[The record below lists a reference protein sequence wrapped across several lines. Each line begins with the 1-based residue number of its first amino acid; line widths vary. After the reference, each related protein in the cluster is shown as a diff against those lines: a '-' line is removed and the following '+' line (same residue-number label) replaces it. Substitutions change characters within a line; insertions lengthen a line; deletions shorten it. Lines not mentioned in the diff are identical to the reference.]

1 MVLIATVIVLA
12 VVIGL
17 GGLAFYCRARLSQ
30 AEAARDAAER
40 ERDGLAVIMRTAP
53 LSGFLW
59 RADGDESLLGAAQ
72 GSAAAGSFADFL
84 ARLDTDAAA
93 RLSALIAALRSA
105 GAPFADIVTCDDGA
119 AYELT
124 GRRTEH
130 GDSVLWAIDVS
141 RTRAAEA
148 AHALSQASAAA
159 VRAMVEAVPVPVWR
173 RDGALALVDCNAAY
187 AAALD
192 TTRETALAEGREL
205 APESGRGKALE
216 LARAAAAGATSTEA
230 HHVVIGGSRHLIEIT
245 ETPDRQ
251 GGTIGFAIDRTD
263 RENGEAELLRHMN
276 AHGQVLE
283 NIHAAVAIY
292 GPDKRLKFCNAAFA
306 ALWGVETDWLAT
318 GPSLDELLER
328 LRERR
333 RIPEFADFRL
343 FKRQQLA
350 MFTSLIEPQQELL
363 HLPDDRTLS
372 LTVSPHP
379 LGGLVFVYED
389 VTDRLALE
397 RSYNTLIEVQRE
409 SLDNLF
415 ESIAVIGGDG
425 RLKLHNPAYRNIWG
439 LSEADLAGEPHL
451 SEIVEKTRG
460 FYETER
466 SGNWPALKARIIS
479 RITAGGLARDLLD
492 RADGTVLQVA
502 TVPLPDGNVLLSYQ
516 DVTDTQRVERALR
529 ERNEA
534 LETAGRLKSE
544 FIANV
549 SYELRTPL
557 NAIIGFAEILANEY
571 FGALTPRQLD
581 YSRGILD
588 SSHRLL
594 SLIND
599 ILDLATIEA
608 GYMTLETAAVDVR
621 EMLEAVLTLT
631 RERARNQNLDL
642 SLQCPDDIGVI
653 EADDRR
659 LKQALFNL
667 VSNAIKFTPPGGAI
681 RLEAERE
688 TGPHG
693 EGLVLSV
700 SDTGVGIPAADQA
713 RVFEKFERGDPALT
727 QTGAGL
733 GLSLVK
739 SLVELH
745 GGTVELES
753 APDSGA
759 VVRCRLPITR
769 FATFSATSPETAT
782 VH

>member
-1 MVLIATVIVLA
+1 MILLAAVIVLA
-12 VVIGL
+12 ILIVL
-17 GGLAFYCRARLSQ
+17 GGLNLHARARLS
-30 AEAARDAAER
+30 AADAQRQAAER
-40 ERDGLAVIMRTAP
+40 NLAGLAAIAETAP
-53 LSGFLW
+53 LAGFMW
-59 RADGDESLLGAAQ
+59 RADGTESALGSLPGPTIATN
-72 GSAAAGSFADFL
+72 FADFL
-84 ARLDTDAAA
+84 AQLDADSRN
-93 RLSALIAALRSA
+93 RLSALVAALRANGTS
-105 GAPFADIVTCDDGA
+105 FADTASLSDGS
-119 AYELT
+119 AYAMT
-124 GRRTEH
+124 GRRTAR
-130 GDSVLWAIDVS
+130 GDSVLWAIDIS
-141 RTRAAEA
+141 RTRATEA
-148 AHALSQASAAA
+148 AHAVSLAWASAL
-159 VRAMVEAVPVPVWR
+159 RAMFEAVPVPVWR
-173 RDGALALVDCNAAY
+173 RDRNLNLVDCNTAY
-187 AAALD
+187 GAALD
-192 TTRETALAEGREL
+192 TTREAALAESREL
-205 APESGRGKALE
+205 VPASGRGKALE
-216 LARAAAAGATSTEA
+216 LARAAAAGAIRTEA

-245 ETPDRQ
+245 ETPDRE

-263 RENGEAELLRHMN
+263 RENAEAELQRHIN
-276 AHGQVLE
+276 AHGGVLE
-283 NIHAAVAIY
+283 SIHAAVAIY
-292 GPDKRLKFCNAAFA
+292 GPDKRLRFCNSAFA
-306 ALWGVETDWLAT
+306 VLWGIETDWLAT
-318 GPSLDELLER
+318 SPSLDELLER

-333 RIPEFADFRL
+333 RIPELADFRA

-363 HLPDDRTLS
+363 HLPDGRTLS
-372 LTVSPHP
+372 LSVSPHP

-415 ESIAVIGGDG
+415 EGIAVIGSDG
-425 RLKLHNPAYRNIWG
+425 RLKLHNPAYRKIWG
-439 LSEADLAGEPHL
+439 LSEADLEGEPHL

-460 FYETER
+460 FHDSR
-466 SGNWPALKARIIS
+466 SNWPTLKQQIIARIS
-479 RITAGGLARDLLD
+479 AATLSRDLLD
-492 RADGTVLQVA
+492 RSDGTVLQVA

-571 FGALTPRQLD
+571 FGTLTARQLD

-608 GYMTLETAAVDVR
+608 GYMTLETARVDIR
-621 EMLEAVLTLT
+621 EMLEGMLTLT

-642 SLQCPDDIGVI
+642 ALDCPADIGVI
-653 EADDRR
+653 EADERR

-667 VSNAIKFTPPGGAI
+667 ISNAIKFTPSGGSI
-681 RLEAERE
+681 RLEAARDDDD
-688 TGPHG
+688 
-693 EGLVLSV
+693 LVLSV
-700 SDTGVGIPAADQA
+700 ADTGVGIPMADQA
-713 RVFEKFERGDPALT
+713 RVLEKFERGDPTLH

-745 GGTVELES
+745 GGTVTIES
-753 APDSGA
+753 SADRGTI
-759 VVRCRLPITR
+759 VRCHLPTDGTAPAIP
-769 FATFSATSPETAT
+769 ATPREA
-782 VH
+782 VLH

>member
-1 MVLIATVIVLA
+1 LILLAAVIVLA
-12 VVIGL
+12 VMIAL
-17 GGLAFYCRARLSQ
+17 GGLTLLSRARLSK
-30 AEAARDAAER
+30 AEAQRDAAETA
-40 ERDGLAVIMRTAP
+40 LAWAAANLVTAP
-53 LSGFLW
+53 LAGFLW
-59 RADGDESLLGAAQ
+59 RGRSGDAIAIASGAE
-72 GSAAAGSFADFL
+72 SFADFTAALQPAEAALTEAAIGELRTAGTAFDITATRHDGSVVAL
-84 ARLDTDAAA
+84 AGRRSRSGDALLWVTDITALRAVEVAQQESAALA
-93 RLSALIAALRSA
+93 AALR
-105 GAPFADIVTCDDGA
+105 
-119 AYELT
+119 
-124 GRRTEH
+124 
-130 GDSVLWAIDVS
+130 
-141 RTRAAEA
+141 
-148 AHALSQASAAA
+148 
-159 VRAMVEAVPVPVWR
+159 AMFEAVPLPVWR
-173 RDGALALVDCNAAY
+173 RDRNLVLVDCNAAY

-192 TTRETALAEGREL
+192 TTREAALAEGREL
-205 APESGRGKALE
+205 APESGRGRALE
-216 LARAAAAGATSTEA
+216 LARTAAAGTTRTEP

-245 ETPDRQ
+245 ETPDHRE

-263 RENGEAELLRHMN
+263 RENAEAELQRHIS
-276 AHGQVLE
+276 AHGGVLE

-292 GPDKRLKFCNAAFA
+292 GPDKRLKFCNSAFA
-306 ALWGVETDWLAT
+306 VLWGIETDWLAS

-333 RIPEFADFRL
+333 RIPEFADFRV
-343 FKRQQLA
+343 FKRQQLE
-350 MFTSLIEPQQELL
+350 MFTSLIEAQQELL
-363 HLPDDRTLS
+363 HLPDGRTLS
-372 LTVSPHP
+372 LSISPHP

-415 ESIAVIGGDG
+415 EGIAVIGTDG
-425 RLKLHNPAYRNIWG
+425 RLKLHNPAYRKIWG

-451 SEIVEKTRG
+451 GEIVEKTRS
-460 FYETER
+460 FYDDG
-466 SGNWPALKARIIS
+466 SNWPDLKQRIIARIS
-479 RITAGGLARDLLD
+479 AGALVRDLLD
-492 RADGTVLQVA
+492 RTDGSVLQVA

-529 ERNEA
+529 ERNDA

-608 GYMTLETAAVDVR
+608 GYMSLETASVDIHD
-621 EMLEAVLTLT
+621 MLEAVMTLT
-631 RERARNQNLDL
+631 RERARNQ
-642 SLQCPDDIGVI
+642 SLELALNCSADIGTI
-653 EADDRR
+653 EADERR

-667 VSNAIKFTPPGGAI
+667 ISNAIKFTPPGGSI
-681 RLEAERE
+681 RLEAERA
-688 TGPHG
+688 GSD
-693 EGLVLSV
+693 LVLSV
-700 SDTGVGIPAADQA
+700 SDTGVGIPMADQA
-713 RVFEKFERGDPALT
+713 RVFEKFERGDPTLY

-739 SLVELH
+739 SLIELH
-745 GGTVELES
+745 GGTVAIES
-753 APDSGA
+753 DPDQGTVVRCHLPTSGA
-759 VVRCRLPITR
+759 VPSIT
-769 FATFSATSPETAT
+769 AIPQEAT

>member
-1 MVLIATVIVLA
+1 
-12 VVIGL
+12 
-17 GGLAFYCRARLSQ
+17 
-30 AEAARDAAER
+30 
-40 ERDGLAVIMRTAP
+40 
-53 LSGFLW
+53 
-59 RADGDESLLGAAQ
+59 
-72 GSAAAGSFADFL
+72 
-84 ARLDTDAAA
+84 
-93 RLSALIAALRSA
+93 
-105 GAPFADIVTCDDGA
+105 
-119 AYELT
+119 
-124 GRRTEH
+124 
-130 GDSVLWAIDVS
+130 VLWASDIS
-141 RTRAAEA
+141 RTRAIEA
-148 AHALSQASAAA
+148 AHALSLTSASAL
-159 VRAMVEAVPVPVWR
+159 RAMFEAVPVPVWR
-173 RDGALALVDCNAAY
+173 RDRKLALVDCNSAY

-205 APESGRGKALE
+205 VPESGRGKALE
-216 LARAAAAGATSTEA
+216 LARSAAGGVSRTEA
-230 HHVVIGGSRHLIEIT
+230 HHVVIAGSRRLIEIT
-245 ETPDRQ
+245 ETPDRE

-263 RENGEAELLRHMN
+263 REEAETELQRHIS
-276 AHGQVLE
+276 AHGVVLE

-306 ALWGVETDWLAT
+306 GLWGIETEWLAA

-333 RIPEFADFRL
+333 RIPEFADFRA
-343 FKRQQLA
+343 FKRQQQA

-363 HLPDDRTLS
+363 HLPDERTLS
-372 LTVSPHP
+372 LTISPHP

-415 ESIAVIGGDG
+415 ESIAVIGSDG
-425 RLKLHNPAYRNIWG
+425 RLKLHNPAYRKIWD
-439 LSEADLAGEPHL
+439 LSEADLEGEPHI
-451 SEIVEKTRG
+451 SEIVEKTRR
-460 FYETER
+460 FYDDSDA
-466 SGNWPALKARIIS
+466 SGGSTWLALKRQIIAQIS
-479 RITAGGLARDLLD
+479 GGGLARDLLD

-534 LETAGRLKSE
+534 LETAARLKSE

-608 GYMTLETAAVDVR
+608 GYMTLETAAVDIR
-621 EMLEAVLTLT
+621 ETMDAVMTLT
-631 RERARNQNLDL
+631 RERARNQSLDL
-642 SLQCPDDIGVI
+642 SLHCANDVGVV

-667 VSNAIKFTPPGGAI
+667 VSNAIKFTPPGGSI
-681 RLEAERE
+681 RLEAERDGDE
-688 TGPHG
+688 
-693 EGLVLSV
+693 LVLSV
-700 SDTGVGIPAADQA
+700 ADTGVGIPMADQA
-713 RVFEKFERGDPALT
+713 RVFEKFERGDPTAA

-739 SLVELH
+739 SLIELH
-745 GGTVELES
+745 GGTVTIES
-753 APDSGA
+753 APGNGTT
-759 VVRCRLPITR
+759 VRCHLPLGPA
-769 FATFSATSPETAT
+769 ATPLAAAPEAAT